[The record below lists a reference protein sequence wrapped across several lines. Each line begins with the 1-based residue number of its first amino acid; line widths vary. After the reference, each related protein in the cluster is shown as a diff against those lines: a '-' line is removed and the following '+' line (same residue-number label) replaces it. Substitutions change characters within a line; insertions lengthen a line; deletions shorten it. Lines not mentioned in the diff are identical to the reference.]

1 MRKCPTRYRGGSSST
16 ETGEVARRTSA
27 ERRNPA
33 RGVRS
38 LVDRSTRLTWGV
50 SVLATAGTGPDRSG
64 DRGQIPRPRR
74 AQPQK
79 ASNCLSVSLAEDG
92 AEP

>member
-16 ETGEVARRTSA
+16 EAGEVARRTSA

-38 LVDRSTRLTWGV
+38 LVGSFNPADVGSFR
-50 SVLATAGTGPDRSG
+50 AGDSRNRT
-64 DRGQIPRPRR
+64 
-74 AQPQK
+74 
-79 ASNCLSVSLAEDG
+79 
-92 AEP
+92 